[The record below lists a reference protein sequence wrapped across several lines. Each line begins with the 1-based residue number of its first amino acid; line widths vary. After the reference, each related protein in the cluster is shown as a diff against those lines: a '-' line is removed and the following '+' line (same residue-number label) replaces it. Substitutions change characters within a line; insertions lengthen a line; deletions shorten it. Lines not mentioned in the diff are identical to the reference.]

1 MQSNSVIVIFALL
14 LYVPSFLW
22 SLLSINIMLKG
33 VRETLEY
40 LRARGEDNTR
50 PYIEPLFALGLILV
64 LCPLVNTLTAL
75 LGAWAMYNQFVREP
89 KPQSQPGAVS
99 CR

>member
-1 MQSNSVIVIFALL
+1 MQSNSIIVIFALL

-22 SLLSINIMLKG
+22 SLLAINIMMKP

-40 LRARGEDNTR
+40 LRARGEEPAR
-50 PYIEPLFALGLILV
+50 HFVEPLFALGLILV
-64 LCPLVNTLTAL
+64 LCPLVNTFTAL
-75 LGAWAMYNQFVREP
+75 LGCWGLYNQFVKVP
-89 KPQSQPGAVS
+89 KVNVEVVP